1 MKRKA
6 GRARNGKGSGAKA
19 RAEEQLAAMRLES
32 ERVERAQDAEWLALP
47 IAERMDFLRVRLPNG
62 GECL

>member
-1 MKRKA
+1 M
-6 GRARNGKGSGAKA
+6 
-19 RAEEQLAAMRLES
+19 EEQLAAMRLES
-32 ERVERAQDAEWLALP
+32 ERVEREQDAEWLALP